1 MSTKRGNI
9 MTRRYDTAAAAERI
23 GVVKQTLCNW
33 RQKRR
38 GPAYHK
44 IGSKVFYSEEDLDKF
59 VEAGRVDPN
68 ER

>member
-1 MSTKRGNI
+1 MNQK
-9 MTRRYDTAAAAERI
+9 YDTAAAAERI

-44 IGSKVFYSEEDLDKF
+44 IGSKVYYSEDDLNKF
-59 VEAGRVDPN
+59 IDSSRIDPN
-68 ER
+68 EQGGNYAN